1 MPINVNKT
9 FEEKYVRTKNK
20 DENITLEC
28 LQQRQNE
35 RTMNHT
41 LRNTR
46 TKTIILDIGIYLCQ
60 LICLFYL
67 FHLSTCK
74 FSF

>member
-28 LQQRQNE
+28 LRQRQNE

-46 TKTIILDIGIYLCQ
+46 TKTIILDIGIYLCVS
-60 LICLFYL
+60 LFVYSI
-67 FHLSTCK
+67 F
-74 FSF
+74 FI

>member
-20 DENITLEC
+20 DENIILEC
-28 LQQRQNE
+28 LRQRQNE

-41 LRNTR
+41 SIQGQKLSSLIFTCVS
-46 TKTIILDIGIYLCQ
+46 IIY
-60 LICLFYL
+60 
-67 FHLSTCK
+67 S
-74 FSF
+74 FSFKHISI

>member
-20 DENITLEC
+20 DENIILEC
-28 LQQRQNE
+28 LRQRQNE

-41 LRNTR
+41 SRNTG
-46 TKTIILDIGIYLCQ
+46 TKTIILDIYLCVN
-60 LICLFYL
+60 YL
-67 FHLSTCK
+67 F
-74 FSF
+74 FFV